1 MDMELRIQ
9 AKGITKQYGA
19 TSLYPL
25 DGSEIVL
32 KAPRF
37 FKVYIKYKNSVL
49 I

>member
-1 MDMELRIQ
+1 MEQRLCIH
-9 AKGITKQYGA
+9 
-19 TSLYPL
+19 LMVL
-25 DGSEIVL
+25 VIVL

>member
-1 MDMELRIQ
+1 MNVEVGIQ

-19 TSLYPL
+19 TSLCPF
-25 DGSEIVL
+25 DGSGIVM